1 MEKLKKMTLRH
12 FIKWHRNNGPRQ
24 SNHFETI
31 FLLIFSSFLGVEAQH
46 DGDQRGGV
54 AEAGLHPVPACAG
67 EDGGVDSGQWTWR

>member
-31 FLLIFSSFLGVEAQH
+31 LIFSSFLGVEAQH

-54 AEAGLHPVPACAG
+54 AEAGLHPVPAGAG
-67 EDGGVDSGQWTWR
+67 EGGGDSGQWTWR